1 MRWAWLV
8 IGVILLG
15 ELALFVHGVSIY
27 RRESFEV
34 TSWGEAKDGKNEV
47 TRYTGT
53 HARRFGGGVMTTA
66 AVLMAWTFLLL
77 RPPDPAWT
85 VTHRIAIGV
94 VIAGIVLLCGLVYP
108 PWDVAIDPLA
118 AVFYGGFGLLIAC
131 VALGLFLRK
140 RAQVALALCMA
151 GGVFAALFFN
161 GKRALGP
168 LGGILAAFVGVAAHV
183 ALLVYTFRHP
193 ILPPPPRPDSK

>member
-15 ELALFVHGVSIY
+15 ELVLFVHGVSIY
-27 RRESFEV
+27 WRESFEV
-34 TSWGEAKDGKNEV
+34 TSWDEAPDGTNKV

-53 HARRFGGGVMTTA
+53 DARRFGGGVMATA

-85 VTHRIAIGV
+85 INHRIAISV
-94 VIAGIVLLCGLVYP
+94 AIAGIVLLCGLTYP
-108 PWDVAIDPLA
+108 PWDVAVDPLG
-118 AVFYGGFGLLIAC
+118 AVFYGGFGLLIVCIAI
-131 VALGLFLRK
+131 GLVVK
-140 RAQVALALCMA
+140 KNAQIFLALCMA

-168 LGGILAAFVGVAAHV
+168 LGGILAAAAGVGAHV
-183 ALLVYTFRHP
+183 ALLVYSIRRP
-193 ILPPPPRPDSK
+193 LLPPPPRRT